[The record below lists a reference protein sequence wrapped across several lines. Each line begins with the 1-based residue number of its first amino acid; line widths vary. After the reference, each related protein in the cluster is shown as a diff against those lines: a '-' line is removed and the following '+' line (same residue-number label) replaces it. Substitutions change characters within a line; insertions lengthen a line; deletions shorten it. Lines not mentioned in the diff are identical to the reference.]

1 MSATRPFV
9 TGHSPLAIP
18 RRDRRGGFALLITI
32 TLLAFLVLLL
42 VSLASL
48 TRVETQVASNSQQ
61 LAQARQNALMAL
73 NIAIGQLQKYAGP
86 DQRTTARADLENT
99 PGQTNAQW
107 TGVYGSSVAADYNA
121 TPVTVATDLST
132 AANITTTGSPARL
145 LNWLVSGN
153 EPTAFNPVWNTGN
166 VGAKGQITAY
176 PDPADATSIPFRPA
190 PTTSLTT
197 AGTVAN
203 LTATTAATDTTLTIT
218 NAAGATK
225 PARLL
230 VGQNSVTSSV
240 NGTQPID
247 YVVAPAIDITATVP
261 GLTGTPTIGRYAWW
275 VGDEGMK
282 ARVNLPLAGTDP
294 ALNVSGQEAAKQAQI
309 RNAFSNSTR
318 DAIELMASN
327 TPNWATAMPALNA
340 ARIDTLYT
348 PDQTVTGIMSPN
360 QTPLASSNPSSMSA
374 ALKYRFHDITTQ
386 SVSVLSDTYAGGL
399 KRDLS
404 ILLDSSYNTAA
415 ATDSTTANTNRMW
428 VLHPGDTGG
437 FVAGGGFA
445 VPTWK
450 HLRTYYQTRVPTS
463 GTGEDTVTARLP
475 VHNKTGVADDVGV
488 GPVITYFSMGWH
500 ASPAAPR
507 AAGVRINMNLY
518 PLVVI
523 WNPYNFTLKAPPPA
537 ADGISTYEVGV
548 LPSYNVRVGLEK
560 ITPDPNYPNDPA
572 KSITTRISS
581 FDFQHVLTTNNG
593 YFIRFRL
600 KCPDIPPGQSLIF
613 SLPPASS
620 GQAYTQKNIL
630 ENIEPESG
638 AYVSVPFLDGSG
650 NPVTIQTGEA
660 DIDYQVNEIVGTPV
674 PPATT
679 GTNYSSSFK
688 GGGGISIYLGQ
699 PVDSPTYITT
709 TGGANSSA
717 NRAMLNPSS
726 ANRLWYN
733 TAQEMDWS
741 GVTSSGE
748 YSVQVPFQE
757 PGPLVYDTVT
767 SEPDYAFQ
775 AQALFAGQG
784 SNAQLNGNQYMFST
798 RWIAQ
803 GNMRGVRSGR
813 TRRDSNYNVLF
824 TATMGEP
831 RNSFPWQ
838 KFNNGPGSASNR
850 TSAGQ
855 GHDWIGTPLAPAD
868 VTLFEFPYDNQP
880 LQSIGQLQHA
890 NLSLVGSY
898 PSYPVGNSLADFR
911 LPGVPGTAYNPLP
924 AGWQLARVD
933 VGSGNQGMNYLGSD
947 MNGYYDISYLLNRTL
962 WDRYYF
968 STVPA
973 TGTIAPTDTFP
984 NTRHLRYDTTVDLQN
999 PDRSAAGLVLAGG
1012 FNINSTSEQ
1021 AWRAVL
1027 GGSNQLVF
1035 DPEKPDAPSTISP
1048 LKTTFPRFTRPNAG
1062 DDPNDVWKGYRT
1074 LDANQ
1079 IAQLARNIVAQIR
1092 ARGPFVSL
1100 ADFINRRLTDN
1111 AATTEE
1117 DETFRGPIQAAIDS
1131 TTSSAVSGQYP
1142 ANDAAAGTFW
1152 SQDSLITSSG
1162 SFINQSSQ
1170 YSIGCFGQ
1178 PQLEGRFKNSTATAD
1193 AAVAPYGDRCVFAP
1207 KYITQAD
1214 ILAKIGA
1221 GLSARSDTFT
1231 IRSYGETVNPAL
1243 SPTDAGYITGRAWCE
1258 AVVQRLPEYIEPQ
1271 TATSGNKPED
1281 AVSTLTT
1288 QNQKFGRK
1296 FKIISFRWLSP
1307 NDI

>member
-1 MSATRPFV
+1 MNCHPKKSSAHREQ
-9 TGHSPLAIP
+9 
-18 RRDRRGGFALLITI
+18 GFALLITI

-42 VSLASL
+42 VSLATL
-48 TRVETQVASNSQQ
+48 TRVETQVAANNQQ
-61 LAQARQNALMAL
+61 RAQARQNALMAL
-73 NIAIGQLQKYAGP
+73 NIALGQLQKYAGP
-86 DQRTTARADLENT
+86 DQRTTARADLEN
-99 PGQTNAQW
+99 GAGKNNSQW
-107 TGVYGSSVAADYNA
+107 TGVYGSSVVADYGA
-121 TPVTVATDLST
+121 TPVTIATDL
-132 AANITTTGSPARL
+132 ANATNLTTTGSPARL

-153 EPTAFNPVWNTGN
+153 ETTAFNPAWSTGD
-166 VGAKGQITAY
+166 VGSSGQITAQ
-176 PDPADATSIPFRPA
+176 ASALASPFKPSGA
-190 PTTSLTT
+190 
-197 AGTVAN
+197 VAN

-218 NAAGATK
+218 NAAGTAQP

-230 VGQNSVTSSV
+230 VGANSVTSSV

-247 YVVAPAIDITATVP
+247 YVVAPAVDITATVP
-261 GLTGTPTIGRYAWW
+261 GLTGAPTIGRYAWW

-282 ARVNLPLAGTDP
+282 ARVNLPLAGTDSSLS
-294 ALNVSGQEAAKQAQI
+294 ATDKLTQQ

-327 TPNWATAMPALNA
+327 TPNWATTMPALDA
-340 ARIDTLYT
+340 SRIDTLYT
-348 PDQTVTGIMSPN
+348 PDQTVAGIMSPG
-360 QTPLASSNPSSMSA
+360 QSPLASSNPSSMA
-374 ALKYRFHDITTQ
+374 VALKYRFHDITSQ

-404 ILLDSSYNTAA
+404 ILLDSSFHPTSSDA
-415 ATDSTTANTNRMW
+415 TANAKKLW
-428 VLHPGDTGG
+428 VLHPGDTAG
-437 FVAGGGFA
+437 FVAGGFE
-445 VPTWK
+445 VPTWQ
-450 HLRTYYQTRVPTS
+450 HLRSYAQTRIPTS
-463 GTGEDTVTARLP
+463 GTNKYALTARLP
-475 VHNKTGVADDVGV
+475 ANDKSGYVDDVGV
-488 GPVITYFSMGWH
+488 GPVITYLSTGWR
-500 ASPAAPR
+500 AAPAAAP
-507 AAGVRINMNLY
+507 AFGVRINMNLY

-523 WNPYNFTLKAPPPA
+523 WNPYNFTLKAPTPQ
-537 ADGISTYEVGV
+537 ADGSTYEVGV
-548 LPSYNVRVGLEK
+548 LPTYNVRVGLEK
-560 ITPDPNYPNDPA
+560 ITPDPADPS
-572 KSITTRISS
+572 KFITTRISS
-581 FDFQHVLTTNNG
+581 FDFQHVLTTGSG

-600 KCPDIPPGQSLIF
+600 KCPDIPPGRSLIF
-613 SLPPASS
+613 SLPASSS
-620 GQAYTQKNIL
+620 GQAYNQKNVL

-650 NPVTIQTGEA
+650 NPVTIQTGEES
-660 DIDYQVNEIVGTPV
+660 IDYQVNEIVGTPV

-709 TGGANSSA
+709 TGGANSTA

-726 ANRLWYN
+726 SNRLWYN

-741 GVTSSGE
+741 GVIAGSGA

-757 PGPLVYDTVT
+757 PGPLVYDPAT
-767 SEPDYAFQ
+767 SEPVYAFQ

-784 SNAQLNGNQYMFST
+784 HNAQLNPNQYMFST

-803 GNMRGVRSGR
+803 GNMRGTRSGR
-813 TRRDSNYNVLF
+813 TRRDSNFNVLF

-838 KFNNGPGSASNR
+838 KFDNGPGSASNR

-855 GHDWIGTPLAPAD
+855 GHDWLGTPPVPVDA
-868 VTLFEFPYDNQP
+868 TLFEFPYDNQP

-898 PSYPVGNSLADFR
+898 PSYPIGNSLADFR

-924 AGWQLARVD
+924 AGWQLSRVD
-933 VGSGNQGMNYLGSD
+933 VGSGNQGMGFLGTD

-968 STVPA
+968 STAPA
-973 TGTIAPTDTFP
+973 TGTIAATDTLP
-984 NTRHLRYDTTVDLQN
+984 NPRHLRYDTTVNLQN

-1021 AWRAVL
+1021 AWRAIL
-1027 GGSNQLVF
+1027 GGGNQLAF
-1035 DPEKPDAPSTISP
+1035 DPQNPDSASSTALNAS
-1048 LKTTFPRFTRPNAG
+1048 FPRFTRPNAG

-1079 IAQLARNIVAQIR
+1079 IAQLARNIVAEIR
-1092 ARGPFVSL
+1092 TRGPFVSL
-1100 ADFINRRLTDN
+1100 ADFINRRLVDN
-1111 AATTEE
+1111 AATSGE

-1142 ANDAAAGTFW
+1142 SNDGAAGTFW

-1162 SFINQSSQ
+1162 SFINQGTQ
-1170 YSIGCFGQ
+1170 YSIGCFGR
-1178 PQLEGRFKNSTATAD
+1178 PQLEGRFKNSTAAAD
-1193 AAVAPYGDRCVFAP
+1193 AAIAPYGDRCSFAP

-1231 IRSYGETVNPAL
+1231 IRTYGETVNPA
-1243 SPTDAGYITGRAWCE
+1243 TQEITGSAWCE
-1258 AVVQRLPEYIEPQ
+1258 AVVQRLPEYVEPK
-1271 TATSGNKPED
+1271 TTSSGNNPED
-1281 AVSTLTT
+1281 TVSALTSK
-1288 QNQKFGRK
+1288 NQAFGRK

>member
-1 MSATRPFV
+1 MIINRPK
-9 TGHSPLAIP
+9 
-18 RRDRRGGFALLITI
+18 RGFALLITI

-61 LAQARQNALMAL
+61 LTQARQNALMAL

-86 DQRTTARADLENT
+86 DQRTTARADLEN
-99 PGQTNAQW
+99 GAGKNNSQW
-107 TGVYGSSVAADYNA
+107 IGAYGSAVVADYSA
-121 TPVTVATDLST
+121 TPVTIATDLST
-132 AANITTTGSPARL
+132 AANLTTTGSPARL

-153 EPTAFNPVWNTGN
+153 ETTAFNPVWSTGD
-166 VGAKGQITAY
+166 VGSSGQITAL
-176 PDPADATSIPFRPA
+176 ASALASPFKP
-190 PTTSLTT
+190 
-197 AGTVAN
+197 AGTVKN
-203 LTATTAATDTTLTIT
+203 LTATTSATDTTLTIT
-218 NAAGATK
+218 NAAGTDK

-230 VGQNSVTSSV
+230 VGGNSVTSSV

-247 YVVAPAIDITATVP
+247 YVVAPAMDITAAVP

-294 ALNVSGQEAAKQAQI
+294 ALSATDKLTQQN
-309 RNAFSNSTR
+309 NAFSNSTR

-327 TPNWATAMPALNA
+327 TPNWATTMPALNA
-340 ARIDTLYT
+340 ARIATTSDNDTSIYDPAFAKVSGIVT
-348 PDQTVTGIMSPN
+348 PS
-360 QTPLASSNPSSMSA
+360 QTPLSSSTPSSMSA

-399 KRDLS
+399 KHDLS
-404 ILLDSSYNTAA
+404 ILLDSSYSPSAS
-415 ATDSTTANTNRMW
+415 DPTANTNRMW

-437 FVAGGGFA
+437 FTPGFE

-450 HLRTYYQTRVPTS
+450 HLRSYYQTRIPT
-463 GTGEDTVTARLP
+463 TGANKYSLSARLP
-475 VHNKTGVADDVGV
+475 ANDKPSAANAPDDVGV
-488 GPVITYFSMGWH
+488 SPVITYLSVGWR
-500 ASPAAPR
+500 AAPV
-507 AAGVRINMNLY
+507 AAPAPGVEIHMNLY

-523 WNPYNFTLKAPPPA
+523 WNPYNFTLKAPA
-537 ADGISTYEVGV
+537 AQGDGSTYEVGIN
-548 LPSYNVRVGLEK
+548 PSYNVNVDLEAN
-560 ITPDPNYPNDPA
+560 IAGTWTA
-572 KSITTRISS
+572 KGR
-581 FDFQHVLTTNNG
+581 FYFQRTYYGNNG
-593 YFIRFRL
+593 NFIRFRL

-613 SLPPASS
+613 SLPVSSS
-620 GQAYTQKNIL
+620 GQVYNQRNIL
-630 ENIEPESG
+630 ENIEPEEGS
-638 AYVSVPFLDGSG
+638 YVSVPFHTTSATNSPNLTILAGEEALDYRVSTSPGS
-650 NPVTIQTGEA
+650 Q
-660 DIDYQVNEIVGTPV
+660 
-674 PPATT
+674 
-679 GTNYSSSFK
+679 SSSFL
-688 GGGGISIYLGQ
+688 GGGGCDIYLGE
-699 PVDSPTYITT
+699 PSNLTSINM
-709 TGGANSSA
+709 TGGANGAA
-717 NRAMLNPSS
+717 NRAMFNPSDT
-726 ANRLWYN
+726 NRRWYN

-741 GVTSSGE
+741 GLSVTP
-748 YSVQVPFQE
+748 PFQE
-757 PGPLVYDTVT
+757 PGPLVHDTSSSAPAYV
-767 SEPDYAFQ
+767 FQ

-784 SNAQLNGNQYMFST
+784 NNAQLNANQYMFAT
-798 RWIAQ
+798 RWLAQ
-803 GNMRGVRSGR
+803 GNMRGTRSGR

-824 TATMGEP
+824 TSTAGQII
-831 RNSFPWQ
+831 NSFPWQ

-855 GHDWIGTPLAPAD
+855 GHDWINGAPVD

-898 PSYPVGNSLADFR
+898 PSYPIGNSLADFR

-924 AGWQLARVD
+924 TGWQLSRVD
-933 VGSGNQGMNYLGSD
+933 VGSGSQGMSKLGAD

-973 TGTIAPTDTFP
+973 TGTVPATLP
-984 NTRHLRYDTTVDLQN
+984 NPRHLRYDTTVSLQN
-999 PDRSAAGLVLAGG
+999 ADRSAAGLVLAGG

-1027 GGSNQLVF
+1027 GGGNQLNF
-1035 DPEKPDAPSTISP
+1035 NPEKPDNPP
-1048 LKTTFPRFTRPNAG
+1048 LATDILAASFPRFTRPNAG
-1062 DDPNDVWKGYRT
+1062 NNPNDVWKGYRT

-1111 AATTEE
+1111 TATTGE
-1117 DETFRGPIQAAIDS
+1117 DETFRGPLQAAIDS
-1131 TTSSAVSGQYP
+1131 TISSAVSGQYP
-1142 ANDAAAGTFW
+1142 ANDAAAGSFW

-1162 SFINQSSQ
+1162 NYINQSTQ
-1170 YSIGCFGQ
+1170 YSVGCFGR

-1193 AAVAPYGDRCVFAP
+1193 AAVAPYGDRCAFAP

-1231 IRSYGETVNPAL
+1231 IRTYGETVNPAL
-1243 SPTDAGYITGRAWCE
+1243 SSTDAGYITGRAWCE
-1258 AVVQRLPEYIEPQ
+1258 AVVQRLPGYVENSVNAWDTPANVSASQ
-1271 TATSGNKPED
+1271 T
-1281 AVSTLTT
+1281 
-1288 QNQKFGRK
+1288 FGRK